1 MPFDNKVVYLHK
13 VLFTM
18 EIEIKIDISKRSMD
32 AIKQYCEMNNLI
44 LEEYISNCI
53 VTQNNIDRYGDLNK
67 KYGNDNKVSEI
78 TEKKEEKVNDYT
90 IKYTPEVRE
99 TNETSIQEEKEKVN
113 IDLLQQ
119 KEEITADT
127 KPKVRKRRT
136 IKSK

>member
-1 MPFDNKVVYLHK
+1 
-13 VLFTM
+13 M

-78 TEKKEEKVNDYT
+78 KEKKEEKVNDYT
-90 IKYTPEVRE
+90 IKYKPEVRE

-113 IDLLQQ
+113 IVLPQQ
-119 KEEITADT
+119 KEEITTDT